1 MTLNPEVHTEDVDDD
16 LVVVENVTLDDRGQ
30 LAAVVTFNRPDQL
43 NAISWETQ
51 RVLAKH
57 LDAAEANPLVRVVLI
72 TGTGRGFSAGG
83 DIKAYETLQ
92 ADAESFTEFVDDYC
106 RLLDSIANM
115 TKPVIA
121 LVNGIC
127 AAGGTELVLGCDFA
141 WAAESARIGDMHIN
155 FAQIGGA
162 GALARMPRL
171 VGSARA
177 LELVFSGRMLGAG
190 EALAWGIVNRVVPD
204 SKLLPDALEFARTL
218 ASKSPTAVHYMKK
231 TIWSGLATDMPGALK
246 IERDN
251 ALEYCLTKPDS
262 MEGIRAFIDKRD
274 PEFGPAR

>member
-1 MTLNPEVHTEDVDDD
+1 MTLNPEVLTENAEDN

-30 LAAVVTFNRPDQL
+30 LAAVVRFNRPDQL
-43 NAISWETQ
+43 NAISWESQ

-83 DIKAYETLQ
+83 DIKAYATLQ
-92 ADAESFTEFVDDYC
+92 ADAEAFTEFVDDYC
-106 RLLDSIANM
+106 RLIDGVASM

-127 AAGGTELVLGCDFA
+127 AAGGTELLLGCDFA

-177 LELVFSGRMLGAG
+177 LELVFSGRMLGAK

-204 SKLLPDALEFARTL
+204 SELLAEALDFARTL

-231 TIWSGLATDMPGALK
+231 TIWSGLETDMPGALK
-246 IERDN
+246 IERDS

-262 MEGIRAFIDKRD
+262 MEGIVAFIEKRD